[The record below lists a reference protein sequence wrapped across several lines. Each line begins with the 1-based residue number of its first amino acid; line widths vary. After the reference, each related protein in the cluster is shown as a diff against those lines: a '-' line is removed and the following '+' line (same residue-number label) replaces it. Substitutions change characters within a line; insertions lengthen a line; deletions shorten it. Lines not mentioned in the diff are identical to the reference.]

1 MSVSSWYKMDPRL
14 RVAERNIRLGQS
26 RGSSLGLGWRNGGN
40 RARAGQ
46 CPVAARVGP
55 HRLALGVRP
64 IDRDPPAGYTQ
75 QLVVVAGR
83 ATQRRGAAEREL
95 ASLPVATRA
104 TAPAALGVRPV
115 DRGSPE
121 AYPLQLLR
129 RRRGHPAPRR
139 CRTRAGQAL
148 PLPGSGLPA
157 RLKEK
162 PTFGSSWCLNQLNV
176 VGIPLCREALPR
188 APLAA
193 GEMEQA

>member
-55 HRLALGVRP
+55 HRL
-64 IDRDPPAGYTQ
+64 
-75 QLVVVAGR
+75 
-83 ATQRRGAAEREL
+83 
-95 ASLPVATRA
+95 
-104 TAPAALGVRPV
+104 ALGVRPV